1 MKTNQEYKNLA
12 LAALKG
18 NWAPAVLCAVVY
30 IIIVGAFSAT
40 SSTVDEDSA
49 LGVFAIVT
57 LGSSLLSLLIALPLG
72 VGYYNAHKKLLL
84 EGDANLT
91 SNSFK
96 IGFANWGRNVWGMLL
111 MTIFIYLW
119 TLLLIIPGIIKA
131 FAYALV
137 PYILVDKPELSAN
150 QAIDLSIKMMKG
162 HKFDYFWLSL
172 SFIGW
177 GILAICTLG
186 IGLFWLLPYIYTT
199 YAAFYEDV
207 KAEYEAGN
215 GVS

>member
-1 MKTNQEYKNLA
+1 MKTNQEYKILA
-12 LAALKG
+12 LEALKG
-18 NWAPAVLCAVVY
+18 NWAQAVLCAVVY
-30 IIIVGAFSAT
+30 VIIVGAFSAT
-40 SSTVDEDSA
+40 SNTVDENSA
-49 LGVFAIVT
+49 LGIFAIVT
-57 LGSSLLSLLIALPLG
+57 LGSSLLSLLIATPLG

-111 MTIFIYLW
+111 MTIFVFLW
-119 TLLLIIPGIIKA
+119 TMLLIIPGIIKA

>member
-30 IIIVGAFSAT
+30 IIVVGAFSAT